1 MYEDV
6 RGKYHVIELLKQ
18 LHATID
24 NCNTCPP
31 VRALVHWPEAYNTL
45 SPPWNGGIFRPRP
58 DIPVDVSPTR
68 GYSFWGPRD
77 TSFQILDM
85 KKFTFL

>member
-45 SPPWNGGIFRPRP
+45 SPPG
-58 DIPVDVSPTR
+58 TA
-68 GYSFWGPRD
+68 GYSGPDRIYRS
-77 TSFQILDM
+77 TCHQLAVTVSGGPEILV
-85 KKFTFL
+85 FRFLT